1 MKEFF
6 HSWVF
11 KVLMALVVVMFAF
24 LLRATL
30 TMGFSTVVEQIV
42 GTVTA
47 PLQSLSASLSGSVT
61 GFLDQFLHAQ
71 EIAEENERLKEENRQ
86 LIEQMVDYE
95 NYKNENESLKE
106 QLQIQE
112 DNPEWETMTA
122 SVIGR
127 DPSDQF
133 YSFTIDKGTLD
144 GVSYQDPV
152 ITADG
157 LVGIV
162 SEVGPV
168 FAKVTTILDVRLN
181 VACQDVRTQDVATVS
196 GNIEL
201 AQNGQCR
208 MSLIPRESGIAKG
221 DIIQTAG
228 TSGLYPQGIVIGRV
242 SDVGYEPSG
251 TMMYAVVEPSSDIE
265 TVKDVVIITSFKGQ
279 GSSLSSFEQDSL
291 TGGQTADEE
300 STADETTTDEA
311 AAE

>member
-1 MKEFF
+1 VKEFF

-11 KVLMALVVVMFAF
+11 KVLLALCIVMFAF
-24 LLRATL
+24 LLRATM
-30 TMGFSTVVEQIV
+30 TMGASTVVEQIV
-42 GTVTA
+42 GTITA
-47 PLQSLSASLSGSVT
+47 PVQSLTSGLSGSIT
-61 GFLDQFLHAQ
+61 GFLDQFLRAS
-71 EIAEENERLKEENRQ
+71 EISQENEQLREENRK

-95 NYKNENESLKE
+95 NYKHENESLKE
-106 QLQIQE
+106 QLGIQE
-112 DNPEWETMTA
+112 ENPQWETMTA

-181 VACQDVRTQDVATVS
+181 VACQDVRTQDVATIS
-196 GNIEL
+196 GDIEM
-201 AQNGQCR
+201 AQQGKCK

-221 DIIQTAG
+221 DIVQTAG
-228 TSGLYPQGIVIGRV
+228 TSGLYPQGIVVGRV
-242 SDVGYEPSG
+242 SDVGFEPQG
-251 TMMYAVVEPSSDIE
+251 TMMYAVVEPANDIKSI
-265 TVKDVVIITSFKGQ
+265 KDVVIITSFKGQ
-279 GSSLSSFEQDSL
+279 GSSLSSFEQDV
-291 TGGQTADEE
+291 QKQQEN
-300 STADETTTDEA
+300 
-311 AAE
+311 

>member
-11 KVLMALVVVMFAF
+11 KVLLALCIVMFAF
-24 LLRATL
+24 LLRATM
-30 TMGFSTVVEQIV
+30 TMGASTVVEQIV
-42 GTVTA
+42 GTITA
-47 PLQSLSASLSGSVT
+47 PVQSLTSGLSGSIT
-61 GFLDQFLHAQ
+61 GFLDQFLRAS
-71 EIAEENERLKEENRQ
+71 EISQENEQLREENRK

-95 NYKNENESLKE
+95 NYKHENESLKE
-106 QLQIQE
+106 QLGIQE
-112 DNPEWETMTA
+112 ENPQWETMTA

-181 VACQDVRTQDVATVS
+181 VACQDVRTQDVATIS
-196 GNIEL
+196 GDIEM
-201 AQNGQCR
+201 AQQGKCK
-208 MSLIPRESGIAKG
+208 MSLIPRESGITKG
-221 DIIQTAG
+221 DIVQTAG
-228 TSGLYPQGIVIGRV
+228 TSGLYPQGIVVGRV
-242 SDVGYEPSG
+242 SDVGFEPQG
-251 TMMYAVVEPSSDIE
+251 TMMYAVVEPANDIKSI
-265 TVKDVVIITSFKGQ
+265 KDVVIITSFKGQ
-279 GSSLSSFEQDSL
+279 GSSLSSFEQDV
-291 TGGQTADEE
+291 QQQQEN
-300 STADETTTDEA
+300 
-311 AAE
+311 

>member
-11 KVLMALVVVMFAF
+11 KVLLALCIVMFAF
-24 LLRATL
+24 LLRATM
-30 TMGFSTVVEQIV
+30 TMGASTVVEQIV
-42 GTVTA
+42 GTITA
-47 PLQSLSASLSGSVT
+47 PVQSLTSGLSGSIT
-61 GFLDQFLHAQ
+61 GFLDRFLRAS
-71 EIAEENERLKEENRQ
+71 EISQENEQLREENRK

-95 NYKNENESLKE
+95 NYKHENESLKE
-106 QLQIQE
+106 QLGIQE
-112 DNPEWETMTA
+112 ENPQWETMTA

-181 VACQDVRTQDVATVS
+181 VACQDVRTQDVATIS
-196 GNIEL
+196 GDIEM
-201 AQNGQCR
+201 AQQGRCK

-228 TSGLYPQGIVIGRV
+228 TSGLYPQGIVVGRV
-242 SDVGYEPSG
+242 SDVGFEPQG
-251 TMMYAVVEPSSDIE
+251 TMMYAVVEPANDIKSI
-265 TVKDVVIITSFKGQ
+265 KDVVIITSFKGQ
-279 GSSLSSFEQDSL
+279 GSSLSGFEQDV
-291 TGGQTADEE
+291 QKQQEE
-300 STADETTTDEA
+300 
-311 AAE
+311 

>member
-11 KVLMALVVVMFAF
+11 KVLLALCIVMFAF
-24 LLRATL
+24 LLRATM
-30 TMGFSTVVEQIV
+30 TMGASTVVEQIV
-42 GTVTA
+42 GTITA
-47 PLQSLSASLSGSVT
+47 PVQSLTSGLSGSIT
-61 GFLDQFLHAQ
+61 GFLDQFLRAS
-71 EIAEENERLKEENRQ
+71 EISQENEQLREENRK

-95 NYKNENESLKE
+95 NYKHENESLKE
-106 QLQIQE
+106 QLGIQE
-112 DNPEWETMTA
+112 ENPQWETMTA

-181 VACQDVRTQDVATVS
+181 VACQDVRTQDVATIS
-196 GNIEL
+196 GDIEM
-201 AQNGQCR
+201 AQQGKCK
-208 MSLIPRESGIAKG
+208 MSLIPRESGIVKG
-221 DIIQTAG
+221 DIVQTAG
-228 TSGLYPQGIVIGRV
+228 TSGLYPQGIVVGRV
-242 SDVGYEPSG
+242 SDVGFEPQG
-251 TMMYAVVEPSSDIE
+251 TMMYAVVEPANDIKSI
-265 TVKDVVIITSFKGQ
+265 KDVVIITSFKGQ
-279 GSSLSSFEQDSL
+279 GSSLSGFEQDV
-291 TGGQTADEE
+291 QQQQEN
-300 STADETTTDEA
+300 
-311 AAE
+311 

>member
-1 MKEFF
+1 M
-6 HSWVF
+6 
-11 KVLMALVVVMFAF
+11 
-24 LLRATL
+24 
-30 TMGFSTVVEQIV
+30 
-42 GTVTA
+42 
-47 PLQSLSASLSGSVT
+47 
-61 GFLDQFLHAQ
+61 
-71 EIAEENERLKEENRQ
+71 
-86 LIEQMVDYE
+86 
-95 NYKNENESLKE
+95 
-106 QLQIQE
+106 
-112 DNPEWETMTA
+112 
-122 SVIGR
+122 
-127 DPSDQF
+127 
-133 YSFTIDKGTLD
+133 
-144 GVSYQDPV
+144 
-152 ITADG
+152 
-157 LVGIV
+157 GIV

-196 GNIEL
+196 GDIEL

-279 GSSLSSFEQDSL
+279 GSSLSSFEQDNL

>member
-6 HSWVF
+6 HNWVF
-11 KVLMALVVVMFAF
+11 KLLLALCIVMFAF
-24 LLRATL
+24 LLRATM
-30 TMGFSTVVEQIV
+30 TMGASTVVEQVV
-42 GTVTA
+42 GTITA
-47 PLQSLSASLSGSVT
+47 PVQSLTSGLSGSLT
-61 GFLDQFLHAQ
+61 GFLDRFLRAS
-71 EIAEENERLKEENRQ
+71 EISQENEQLREENRK

-95 NYKNENESLKE
+95 NYKHENESLKE
-106 QLQIQE
+106 QLGIQE
-112 DNPEWETMTA
+112 ENPQWETMTA

-181 VACQDVRTQDVATVS
+181 VACQDVRTQDVATIS
-196 GNIEL
+196 GDIEM
-201 AQNGQCR
+201 AQQGRCK

-228 TSGLYPQGIVIGRV
+228 TSGLYPQGIVVGRV
-242 SDVGYEPSG
+242 SDVGFEPQG
-251 TMMYAVVEPSSDIE
+251 TMMYAVIEPSNDIKSI
-265 TVKDVVIITSFKGQ
+265 KDVVIITSFKGQ
-279 GSSLSSFEQDSL
+279 GSSLSGFEQDVQKQQ
-291 TGGQTADEE
+291 GE
-300 STADETTTDEA
+300 
-311 AAE
+311 

>member
-11 KVLMALVVVMFAF
+11 KVLLALCIVMFAF
-24 LLRATL
+24 LLRATM
-30 TMGFSTVVEQIV
+30 TMGASTVVEQIV
-42 GTVTA
+42 GTITA
-47 PLQSLSASLSGSVT
+47 PVQSLTSGFERFDT
-61 GFLDQFLHAQ
+61 GFLDQFLRAS
-71 EIAEENERLKEENRQ
+71 EISQENEQLREENRK

-95 NYKNENESLKE
+95 NYKHENESLKE
-106 QLQIQE
+106 QLGIQE
-112 DNPEWETMTA
+112 ENPQWETMTA

-181 VACQDVRTQDVATVS
+181 VACQDVRTQDVATIS
-196 GNIEL
+196 GDIEM
-201 AQNGQCR
+201 AQQGKCK

-221 DIIQTAG
+221 DIVQTAG
-228 TSGLYPQGIVIGRV
+228 TSGLYPQGIVVGRV
-242 SDVGYEPSG
+242 SDVGFEPQG
-251 TMMYAVVEPSSDIE
+251 TMMYAVVEPANDIKSI
-265 TVKDVVIITSFKGQ
+265 KDVVIITSFKGQ
-279 GSSLSSFEQDSL
+279 GSSLSGFEQDV
-291 TGGQTADEE
+291 QQQQEN
-300 STADETTTDEA
+300 
-311 AAE
+311 

>member
-11 KVLMALVVVMFAF
+11 KVLLALVIVMFAF

-30 TMGFSTVVEQIV
+30 TMGASTVFEQIV
-42 GTVTA
+42 GTITT
-47 PLQSLSASLSGSVT
+47 PLQSVSASLSGSVT
-61 GFLDQFLHAQ
+61 GFLDQFWHAQ
-71 EIAEENERLKEENRQ
+71 EISEENERLREENRQ
-86 LIEQMVDYE
+86 LLEQMVDYE

-112 DNPEWETMTA
+112 DNPDWETMTA

-127 DPSDQF
+127 DPSDEF

-144 GVSYQDPV
+144 GVAYQDPV

-196 GNIEL
+196 GDISL
-201 AQNGQCR
+201 AENGQCR

-228 TSGLYPQGIVIGRV
+228 TSGLYPQGIIIGRV

-251 TMMYAVVEPSSDIE
+251 TMMYAVVQPASEIE

-279 GSSLSSFEQDSL
+279 GSSLTSFEN
-291 TGGQTADEE
+291 GTAASDQEE
-300 STADETTTDEA
+300 P
-311 AAE
+311 AE

>member
-11 KVLMALVVVMFAF
+11 KVLLALCIVMFAF
-24 LLRATL
+24 LLRATM
-30 TMGFSTVVEQIV
+30 TMGASTVVEQIV
-42 GTVTA
+42 GTITA
-47 PLQSLSASLSGSVT
+47 PVQSLTSGLSGSIT
-61 GFLDQFLHAQ
+61 GFLDQFLRAS
-71 EIAEENERLKEENRQ
+71 EISQENEQLREENRK

-95 NYKNENESLKE
+95 NYKHENESLKE
-106 QLQIQE
+106 QLGIQE
-112 DNPEWETMTA
+112 ENPQWETMTA

-181 VACQDVRTQDVATVS
+181 VACQDVRTQDVATIS
-196 GNIEL
+196 GDIEM
-201 AQNGQCR
+201 AQQGKCKR
-208 MSLIPRESGIAKG
+208 SLIPRESGIAKG
-221 DIIQTAG
+221 DIVQTAG
-228 TSGLYPQGIVIGRV
+228 TSGLYPQGIVVGRV
-242 SDVGYEPSG
+242 SDVGFEPQG
-251 TMMYAVVEPSSDIE
+251 TMMYAVVEPANDIKSI
-265 TVKDVVIITSFKGQ
+265 KDVVIITSFKGQ
-279 GSSLSSFEQDSL
+279 GSSLSGFEQDV
-291 TGGQTADEE
+291 QQQQEN
-300 STADETTTDEA
+300 
-311 AAE
+311 

>member
-11 KVLMALVVVMFAF
+11 KVLLALCIVMFAF
-24 LLRATL
+24 LLRATM
-30 TMGFSTVVEQIV
+30 TMGASTVVEQIV
-42 GTVTA
+42 GTITA
-47 PLQSLSASLSGSVT
+47 PVQSLTSGLSGSIT
-61 GFLDQFLHAQ
+61 GFLDQFLRAS
-71 EIAEENERLKEENRQ
+71 EISQENEQLREENRK

-95 NYKNENESLKE
+95 NYKHENESLKE
-106 QLQIQE
+106 QLGIQE
-112 DNPEWETMTA
+112 ENPQWETMTA

-181 VACQDVRTQDVATVS
+181 VACQDVRTQDVATIS
-196 GNIEL
+196 GDIEM
-201 AQNGQCR
+201 AQQGKCK
-208 MSLIPRESGIAKG
+208 MSLIPRASGIAKG
-221 DIIQTAG
+221 DIVQPAG
-228 TSGLYPQGIVIGRV
+228 TSGLYPQGIVVGRV
-242 SDVGYEPSG
+242 SDVGFEPQG
-251 TMMYAVVEPSSDIE
+251 TMMYAVVEPANDIKSI
-265 TVKDVVIITSFKGQ
+265 KDVVIITSFKGQ
-279 GSSLSSFEQDSL
+279 GSSLSGFEQDV
-291 TGGQTADEE
+291 QQQQEN
-300 STADETTTDEA
+300 
-311 AAE
+311 

>member
-11 KVLMALVVVMFAF
+11 KVLLALCIVMFAF
-24 LLRATL
+24 LLRATM
-30 TMGFSTVVEQIV
+30 TMGASTVVEQIV
-42 GTVTA
+42 GTITA
-47 PLQSLSASLSGSVT
+47 PVQSLTSGLSGSIT
-61 GFLDQFLHAQ
+61 GFLDQFLRAS
-71 EIAEENERLKEENRQ
+71 EISQENEQLREENRK

-95 NYKNENESLKE
+95 NYKHENESLKE
-106 QLQIQE
+106 QLGIQE
-112 DNPEWETMTA
+112 ENPQWETMTA

-168 FAKVTTILDVRLN
+168 FAKATTILDVRLN
-181 VACQDVRTQDVATVS
+181 VACQDVRTQDVATIS
-196 GNIEL
+196 GDIEM
-201 AQNGQCR
+201 AQQGKCK

-221 DIIQTAG
+221 DIVQTAG
-228 TSGLYPQGIVIGRV
+228 TSGLYPQGIVVGRV
-242 SDVGYEPSG
+242 SDVGFEPQG
-251 TMMYAVVEPSSDIE
+251 TMMYAVVEPANDIKSI
-265 TVKDVVIITSFKGQ
+265 KDVVIITSFKGQ
-279 GSSLSSFEQDSL
+279 GSSLSGFEQDV
-291 TGGQTADEE
+291 QKQQEN
-300 STADETTTDEA
+300 
-311 AAE
+311 

>member
-11 KVLMALVVVMFAF
+11 KVLLALVIVMFAF

-30 TMGFSTVVEQIV
+30 TMGASTVFEQIV
-42 GTVTA
+42 GTITT
-47 PLQSLSASLSGSVT
+47 PLQSVSASLSGSVT

-71 EIAEENERLKEENRQ
+71 EISEENERLREENRQ
-86 LIEQMVDYE
+86 LLEQMVDYE

-112 DNPEWETMTA
+112 DNPDWETMTA

-127 DPSDQF
+127 DPSDEF

-144 GVSYQDPV
+144 GVAYQDPV

-196 GNIEL
+196 GDISL
-201 AQNGQCR
+201 AENGQCR
-208 MSLIPRESGIAKG
+208 MSPIPRESGIAKG

-228 TSGLYPQGIVIGRV
+228 TSGLYPQGIIIGRV

-251 TMMYAVVEPSSDIE
+251 TMMYAVVQPASEIE

-279 GSSLSSFEQDSL
+279 GSSLTSFEN
-291 TGGQTADEE
+291 GTAASDQEE
-300 STADETTTDEA
+300 P
-311 AAE
+311 AE

>member
-11 KVLMALVVVMFAF
+11 KVLLALCIVMFAF
-24 LLRATL
+24 LLRATM
-30 TMGFSTVVEQIV
+30 TMGASTVVEQIV
-42 GTVTA
+42 GTITA
-47 PLQSLSASLSGSVT
+47 PVQSLTSGLSGSIT
-61 GFLDQFLHAQ
+61 GFLDQFLRAS
-71 EIAEENERLKEENRQ
+71 EISQENEQLREENRK

-95 NYKNENESLKE
+95 NYKHENESLKE
-106 QLQIQE
+106 QLGIQE
-112 DNPEWETMTA
+112 ENPQWETMTA
-122 SVIGR
+122 SVIRR

-181 VACQDVRTQDVATVS
+181 VACQDVRTQDVATIS
-196 GNIEL
+196 GDIEM
-201 AQNGQCR
+201 AQQGKCK

-221 DIIQTAG
+221 DIVQTAG
-228 TSGLYPQGIVIGRV
+228 TSGLYPQGIVVGRV
-242 SDVGYEPSG
+242 SDVGFEPQG
-251 TMMYAVVEPSSDIE
+251 TMMYAVVEPANDIKSI
-265 TVKDVVIITSFKGQ
+265 KDVVIITSFKGQ
-279 GSSLSSFEQDSL
+279 GSSLSGFEQDV
-291 TGGQTADEE
+291 QQQQEN
-300 STADETTTDEA
+300 
-311 AAE
+311 

>member
-11 KVLMALVVVMFAF
+11 KVLLALCIVMFAF
-24 LLRATL
+24 LLRATM
-30 TMGFSTVVEQIV
+30 TMGASTVVEQIV
-42 GTVTA
+42 GTITA
-47 PLQSLSASLSGSVT
+47 LVQSLTSGLSGSIT
-61 GFLDQFLHAQ
+61 GFLDQFLRAS
-71 EIAEENERLKEENRQ
+71 EISQENEQLREENRK

-95 NYKNENESLKE
+95 NYKHENESLKE
-106 QLQIQE
+106 QLGIQE
-112 DNPEWETMTA
+112 ENPQWETMTA

-181 VACQDVRTQDVATVS
+181 VACQDVRTQDVATIS
-196 GNIEL
+196 GDIEM
-201 AQNGQCR
+201 AQQGKCK

-221 DIIQTAG
+221 DIVQTAG
-228 TSGLYPQGIVIGRV
+228 TSGLYPQGIVVGRV
-242 SDVGYEPSG
+242 SDVGFEPQG
-251 TMMYAVVEPSSDIE
+251 TMMYAVVEPANDIKSI
-265 TVKDVVIITSFKGQ
+265 KDVVIITSFKGQ
-279 GSSLSSFEQDSL
+279 GSSLSGFEQDV
-291 TGGQTADEE
+291 QKQQEN
-300 STADETTTDEA
+300 
-311 AAE
+311 

>member
-11 KVLMALVVVMFAF
+11 KVLLALCIVMFAF
-24 LLRATL
+24 LLRATM
-30 TMGFSTVVEQIV
+30 TMGASTVVEQIV
-42 GTVTA
+42 GTITA
-47 PLQSLSASLSGSVT
+47 PVQSLTSGLSGSIT
-61 GFLDQFLHAQ
+61 GFLDQFLRAS
-71 EIAEENERLKEENRQ
+71 EISQENEQLREENRK

-95 NYKNENESLKE
+95 NYKHENESLKE
-106 QLQIQE
+106 QLGIQE
-112 DNPEWETMTA
+112 ENPQWETMTA

-181 VACQDVRTQDVATVS
+181 VACQDVRTQDVATIS
-196 GNIEL
+196 GDIEM
-201 AQNGQCR
+201 AQQGKCK

-221 DIIQTAG
+221 DIVQTAG
-228 TSGLYPQGIVIGRV
+228 TSGLYPQGIVVGRV
-242 SDVGYEPSG
+242 SDVGFEPQG
-251 TMMYAVVEPSSDIE
+251 TMMYAVVEPANDNKSI
-265 TVKDVVIITSFKGQ
+265 KDVVIITSFKGQ
-279 GSSLSSFEQDSL
+279 GSSLSGFEQDV
-291 TGGQTADEE
+291 QQQQEN
-300 STADETTTDEA
+300 
-311 AAE
+311 

>member
-11 KVLMALVVVMFAF
+11 KVLLALCIVMFAF
-24 LLRATL
+24 LLRATM
-30 TMGFSTVVEQIV
+30 TMGASTVVEQIV
-42 GTVTA
+42 GTITA
-47 PLQSLSASLSGSVT
+47 PVQSLTSGLSGSIT
-61 GFLDQFLHAQ
+61 GFLDQFLRAS
-71 EIAEENERLKEENRQ
+71 EISQENEQLREENRK

-95 NYKNENESLKE
+95 NYKHENESLKE
-106 QLQIQE
+106 QLGIQE
-112 DNPEWETMTA
+112 ENPQWETMTA

-181 VACQDVRTQDVATVS
+181 VACQDVRTQDVATIS
-196 GNIEL
+196 GDIEM
-201 AQNGQCR
+201 AQQGKCK

-221 DIIQTAG
+221 DIVQTAG
-228 TSGLYPQGIVIGRV
+228 TSGLYPQGIVVGRV
-242 SDVGYEPSG
+242 SDVGFEPQG
-251 TMMYAVVEPSSDIE
+251 TMMYAVVEPANDIKSI
-265 TVKDVVIITSFKGQ
+265 KDVVIITSFTGQ
-279 GSSLSSFEQDSL
+279 GSSLSGFEQDV
-291 TGGQTADEE
+291 QKQQEN
-300 STADETTTDEA
+300 
-311 AAE
+311 

>member
-11 KVLMALVVVMFAF
+11 KVLLALCIVMFAF
-24 LLRATL
+24 LLRATM
-30 TMGFSTVVEQIV
+30 TMGASTVVEQIV
-42 GTVTA
+42 GTITA
-47 PLQSLSASLSGSVT
+47 PVQSLTSGLSGSIT
-61 GFLDQFLHAQ
+61 GFLDQFLRSS
-71 EIAEENERLKEENRQ
+71 EISQENEQLREENRK

-95 NYKNENESLKE
+95 NYKHENESLKE
-106 QLQIQE
+106 QLGIQE
-112 DNPEWETMTA
+112 ENPQWETMTA

-181 VACQDVRTQDVATVS
+181 VACQDVRTQDVATIS
-196 GNIEL
+196 GDIEM
-201 AQNGQCR
+201 AQQGKCK

-221 DIIQTAG
+221 DIVQTAG
-228 TSGLYPQGIVIGRV
+228 TSGLYPQGIVVGRV
-242 SDVGYEPSG
+242 SDVGFEPQG
-251 TMMYAVVEPSSDIE
+251 TMMYAVVEPANDIKSI
-265 TVKDVVIITSFKGQ
+265 KDVVIITSFKGQ
-279 GSSLSSFEQDSL
+279 GSSLSGFEQDV
-291 TGGQTADEE
+291 QQQQEN
-300 STADETTTDEA
+300 
-311 AAE
+311 

>member
-11 KVLMALVVVMFAF
+11 KVLLALCIVMFAF
-24 LLRATL
+24 LLRATM
-30 TMGFSTVVEQIV
+30 TMGASTVVEQIV
-42 GTVTA
+42 GTITA
-47 PLQSLSASLSGSVT
+47 PVQSLTSGLSGSIT
-61 GFLDQFLHAQ
+61 GFLDQFLRAS
-71 EIAEENERLKEENRQ
+71 EISQENEQLREENRK

-95 NYKNENESLKE
+95 NYTHENESLKE
-106 QLQIQE
+106 QLGIQE
-112 DNPEWETMTA
+112 ENPQWETMTA

-181 VACQDVRTQDVATVS
+181 VACQDVRTQDVATIS
-196 GNIEL
+196 GDIEM
-201 AQNGQCR
+201 AQQGKCK

-221 DIIQTAG
+221 DIVQTAG
-228 TSGLYPQGIVIGRV
+228 TSGLYPQGIVVGRV
-242 SDVGYEPSG
+242 SDVGFEPQG
-251 TMMYAVVEPSSDIE
+251 TMMYAVVEPANDIKSI
-265 TVKDVVIITSFKGQ
+265 KDVVIITSFKGQ
-279 GSSLSSFEQDSL
+279 GSSLSGFEQDV
-291 TGGQTADEE
+291 QQQQEN
-300 STADETTTDEA
+300 
-311 AAE
+311 

>member
-11 KVLMALVVVMFAF
+11 KVLLALCIVMFAF
-24 LLRATL
+24 LLRATM
-30 TMGFSTVVEQIV
+30 TMGASTVVEQIV
-42 GTVTA
+42 GTITA
-47 PLQSLSASLSGSVT
+47 PVQSLTSGLSGSIT
-61 GFLDQFLHAQ
+61 GFLDQFLRAS
-71 EIAEENERLKEENRQ
+71 EISQENEQLREENRK

-95 NYKNENESLKE
+95 NYKHENESLKE
-106 QLQIQE
+106 QLGIQE
-112 DNPEWETMTA
+112 ENPQWETMTA

-181 VACQDVRTQDVATVS
+181 VACQDVRTQDVATIS
-196 GNIEL
+196 GDIEM
-201 AQNGQCR
+201 AQQGKCK

-221 DIIQTAG
+221 DIVQTAG
-228 TSGLYPQGIVIGRV
+228 TSGLYPQGIVVGRV
-242 SDVGYEPSG
+242 SDVGFEPQG
-251 TMMYAVVEPSSDIE
+251 TMMYAVVEPANDIKSI
-265 TVKDVVIITSFKGQ
+265 KDVVIITSFKGQ
-279 GSSLSSFEQDSL
+279 GSSLSGFEQDV
-291 TGGQTADEE
+291 QKQQKN
-300 STADETTTDEA
+300 
-311 AAE
+311 

>member
-11 KVLMALVVVMFAF
+11 KVLLALCIVMFAF
-24 LLRATL
+24 LLRATMS
-30 TMGFSTVVEQIV
+30 MGASTVVEQIV
-42 GTVTA
+42 GTITA
-47 PLQSLSASLSGSVT
+47 PVQSLTSGLSGSIT
-61 GFLDQFLHAQ
+61 GFLDQFLRAS
-71 EIAEENERLKEENRQ
+71 EISQENEQLREENRK

-95 NYKNENESLKE
+95 NYKHENESLKE
-106 QLQIQE
+106 QLGIQE
-112 DNPEWETMTA
+112 ENPQWETMTA

-181 VACQDVRTQDVATVS
+181 VACQDVRTQDVATIS
-196 GNIEL
+196 GDIEM
-201 AQNGQCR
+201 AQQGKCK

-221 DIIQTAG
+221 DIVQTAG
-228 TSGLYPQGIVIGRV
+228 TSGLYPQGIVVGRV
-242 SDVGYEPSG
+242 SDVGFEPQG
-251 TMMYAVVEPSSDIE
+251 TMMYAVVEPANDIKSI
-265 TVKDVVIITSFKGQ
+265 KDVVIITSFKGQ
-279 GSSLSSFEQDSL
+279 GSSLSGFEQDV
-291 TGGQTADEE
+291 QQQQEN
-300 STADETTTDEA
+300 
-311 AAE
+311 

>member
-11 KVLMALVVVMFAF
+11 KVLLALCIVMFAF
-24 LLRATL
+24 LLRATM
-30 TMGFSTVVEQIV
+30 TMGASTVVEQIV
-42 GTVTA
+42 GTITA
-47 PLQSLSASLSGSVT
+47 PVQSLTSGLSGSIT
-61 GFLDQFLHAQ
+61 GFLDQFLRAS
-71 EIAEENERLKEENRQ
+71 EISQENEQLREENRK

-95 NYKNENESLKE
+95 NYKHENESLKE
-106 QLQIQE
+106 QLGIQE
-112 DNPEWETMTA
+112 ENPQWETMTA

-133 YSFTIDKGTLD
+133 YSFTIDTGTLD

-181 VACQDVRTQDVATVS
+181 VACQDVRTQDVATIS
-196 GNIEL
+196 GDIEM
-201 AQNGQCR
+201 AQQGKCK

-221 DIIQTAG
+221 DIVQTAG
-228 TSGLYPQGIVIGRV
+228 TSGLYPQGIVVGRV
-242 SDVGYEPSG
+242 SDVGFEPQG
-251 TMMYAVVEPSSDIE
+251 TMMYAVVEPANDIKSI
-265 TVKDVVIITSFKGQ
+265 KDVVIITSFKGQ
-279 GSSLSSFEQDSL
+279 GSSLSGFEQDV
-291 TGGQTADEE
+291 QQQQEN
-300 STADETTTDEA
+300 
-311 AAE
+311 

>member
-11 KVLMALVVVMFAF
+11 KVLLTLCIVMFAF
-24 LLRATL
+24 LLRATM
-30 TMGFSTVVEQIV
+30 TMGASTVVEQIV
-42 GTVTA
+42 GTITA
-47 PLQSLSASLSGSVT
+47 PVQSLTSGLSGSIT
-61 GFLDQFLHAQ
+61 GFLDQFLRAS
-71 EIAEENERLKEENRQ
+71 EISQENEQLREENRK

-95 NYKNENESLKE
+95 NYKHENESLKE
-106 QLQIQE
+106 QLGIQE
-112 DNPEWETMTA
+112 ENPQWETMTA

-181 VACQDVRTQDVATVS
+181 VACQDVRTQDVATIS
-196 GNIEL
+196 GDIEM
-201 AQNGQCR
+201 AQQGKCK

-221 DIIQTAG
+221 DIVQTAG
-228 TSGLYPQGIVIGRV
+228 TSGLYPQGIVVGRV
-242 SDVGYEPSG
+242 SDVGFEPQG
-251 TMMYAVVEPSSDIE
+251 TMMYAVVEPANDIKSI
-265 TVKDVVIITSFKGQ
+265 KDVVIITSFKGQ
-279 GSSLSSFEQDSL
+279 GSSLSSFEQDV
-291 TGGQTADEE
+291 QQQQEN
-300 STADETTTDEA
+300 
-311 AAE
+311 

>member
-11 KVLMALVVVMFAF
+11 KVLLALCIVMFAF
-24 LLRATL
+24 LLRATM
-30 TMGFSTVVEQIV
+30 TKGASTVVEQIV
-42 GTVTA
+42 GTITA
-47 PLQSLSASLSGSVT
+47 PVQSLTSGLSGSIT
-61 GFLDQFLHAQ
+61 GFLDQFLRAS
-71 EIAEENERLKEENRQ
+71 EISQENEQLREENRK

-95 NYKNENESLKE
+95 NYKHENESLKE
-106 QLQIQE
+106 QLGIQE
-112 DNPEWETMTA
+112 ENPQWETMTA

-181 VACQDVRTQDVATVS
+181 VACQDVRTQDVATIS
-196 GNIEL
+196 GDIEM
-201 AQNGQCR
+201 AQQGKCK

-221 DIIQTAG
+221 DIVQTAG
-228 TSGLYPQGIVIGRV
+228 TSGLYPQGIVVGRV
-242 SDVGYEPSG
+242 SDVGFEPQG
-251 TMMYAVVEPSSDIE
+251 TMMYAVVEPANDIKSI
-265 TVKDVVIITSFKGQ
+265 KDVVIITSFKGQ
-279 GSSLSSFEQDSL
+279 GSSLSGFEQDV
-291 TGGQTADEE
+291 QQQQEN
-300 STADETTTDEA
+300 
-311 AAE
+311 

>member
-11 KVLMALVVVMFAF
+11 KVLLALCIVVFAF
-24 LLRATL
+24 LLRATM
-30 TMGFSTVVEQIV
+30 TMGASTVVEQIV
-42 GTVTA
+42 GTITA
-47 PLQSLSASLSGSVT
+47 PVQSLTSGLSGSIT
-61 GFLDQFLHAQ
+61 GFLDQSLRAS
-71 EIAEENERLKEENRQ
+71 EISQENEQLREENRK

-95 NYKNENESLKE
+95 NYKHENESLKE
-106 QLQIQE
+106 QLGIQE
-112 DNPEWETMTA
+112 ENPQWETMTA

-181 VACQDVRTQDVATVS
+181 VACQDVRTQDVATIS
-196 GNIEL
+196 GDIEM
-201 AQNGQCR
+201 AQQGKCK

-221 DIIQTAG
+221 DIVQTAG
-228 TSGLYPQGIVIGRV
+228 TSGLYPQGIVVGRV
-242 SDVGYEPSG
+242 SDVGFEPQG
-251 TMMYAVVEPSSDIE
+251 TMMYAVVEPANDIKSI
-265 TVKDVVIITSFKGQ
+265 KDVVIITSFKGQ
-279 GSSLSSFEQDSL
+279 GSSLSGFEQDV
-291 TGGQTADEE
+291 QKQQEN
-300 STADETTTDEA
+300 
-311 AAE
+311 

>member
-11 KVLMALVVVMFAF
+11 KVLLALCIVMFAF
-24 LLRATL
+24 LLRATM
-30 TMGFSTVVEQIV
+30 TMGASTVVEQIV
-42 GTVTA
+42 GTITA
-47 PLQSLSASLSGSVT
+47 PVQSLTSGLSGSIT
-61 GFLDQFLHAQ
+61 GFLDQFLRAS
-71 EIAEENERLKEENRQ
+71 EISQENEQLREENRK

-95 NYKNENESLKE
+95 NYKHENESLKE
-106 QLQIQE
+106 QLGIQE
-112 DNPEWETMTA
+112 ENPQWETMTA

-133 YSFTIDKGTLD
+133 YSFTIDKGTLG

-181 VACQDVRTQDVATVS
+181 VACQDVRTQDVATIS
-196 GNIEL
+196 GDIEM
-201 AQNGQCR
+201 AQQGKCK

-221 DIIQTAG
+221 DIVQTAG
-228 TSGLYPQGIVIGRV
+228 TSGLYPQGIVVGRV
-242 SDVGYEPSG
+242 SDVGFEPQG
-251 TMMYAVVEPSSDIE
+251 TMMYAVVEPANDIKSI
-265 TVKDVVIITSFKGQ
+265 KDVVIITSFKGQ
-279 GSSLSSFEQDSL
+279 GSSLSGFEQDV
-291 TGGQTADEE
+291 QQQQEN
-300 STADETTTDEA
+300 
-311 AAE
+311 

>member
-11 KVLMALVVVMFAF
+11 KVLLALCIVMFAF
-24 LLRATL
+24 LLRATM
-30 TMGFSTVVEQIV
+30 TMGASTLVEQIV
-42 GTVTA
+42 GTITA
-47 PLQSLSASLSGSVT
+47 PVQSLTSGLSGSIT
-61 GFLDQFLHAQ
+61 GFLDQFLRAS
-71 EIAEENERLKEENRQ
+71 EISQENEQLREENRK

-95 NYKNENESLKE
+95 NYKHENESLKE
-106 QLQIQE
+106 QLGIQE
-112 DNPEWETMTA
+112 ENPQWETMTA

-168 FAKVTTILDVRLN
+168 FAKVTTILDVWLN
-181 VACQDVRTQDVATVS
+181 VACQDVRTQDVATIS
-196 GNIEL
+196 GDIEM
-201 AQNGQCR
+201 AQQGKCK

-221 DIIQTAG
+221 DIVQTAG
-228 TSGLYPQGIVIGRV
+228 TSGLYPQGIVVGRV
-242 SDVGYEPSG
+242 SDVGFEPQG
-251 TMMYAVVEPSSDIE
+251 TMMYAVVEPANDIKSI
-265 TVKDVVIITSFKGQ
+265 KDVVIITSFKGQ
-279 GSSLSSFEQDSL
+279 GSSLSGFEQDV
-291 TGGQTADEE
+291 QQQQEN
-300 STADETTTDEA
+300 
-311 AAE
+311 

>member
-11 KVLMALVVVMFAF
+11 KVLLALCIVMFAF
-24 LLRATL
+24 LLRATM
-30 TMGFSTVVEQIV
+30 TMGASTVVEQIV
-42 GTVTA
+42 GTITA
-47 PLQSLSASLSGSVT
+47 PVQSLTSGLSGSIT
-61 GFLDQFLHAQ
+61 GFLDQFLRAS
-71 EIAEENERLKEENRQ
+71 EISQENEQLREENRK

-95 NYKNENESLKE
+95 NYKHENESLKE
-106 QLQIQE
+106 QLGIQE
-112 DNPEWETMTA
+112 ENPQWETMTA

-181 VACQDVRTQDVATVS
+181 VACQDVRTQDVATIS
-196 GNIEL
+196 GDIEM
-201 AQNGQCR
+201 AQQGKCK

-221 DIIQTAG
+221 DIVQTAG
-228 TSGLYPQGIVIGRV
+228 TSGLYPQGIVVGRA
-242 SDVGYEPSG
+242 SDVGFEPQG
-251 TMMYAVVEPSSDIE
+251 TMMYAVVEPANDIKSI
-265 TVKDVVIITSFKGQ
+265 KDVVIITSFKGQ
-279 GSSLSSFEQDSL
+279 GSSLSGFEQDV
-291 TGGQTADEE
+291 QQQQEN
-300 STADETTTDEA
+300 
-311 AAE
+311 

>member
-11 KVLMALVVVMFAF
+11 KVLLALVIVMFAF

-30 TMGFSTVVEQIV
+30 TMGASTVFEQIV
-42 GTVTA
+42 GTITT
-47 PLQSLSASLSGSVT
+47 PLQSVSASLSGSVT

-71 EIAEENERLKEENRQ
+71 EISEENERLREENRQ
-86 LIEQMVDYE
+86 LLEQMVDYE

-112 DNPEWETMTA
+112 DNPDWETMTA

-127 DPSDQF
+127 DPSDEF

-144 GVSYQDPV
+144 GVAYQDPV

-196 GNIEL
+196 GDISL
-201 AQNGQCR
+201 AKNGQCR

-228 TSGLYPQGIVIGRV
+228 TSGLYPQGIIIGRV

-251 TMMYAVVEPSSDIE
+251 TMMYAVVQPASEIE

-279 GSSLSSFEQDSL
+279 GSSLTSFEN
-291 TGGQTADEE
+291 GTAASDQEE
-300 STADETTTDEA
+300 P
-311 AAE
+311 AE

>member
-11 KVLMALVVVMFAF
+11 KVLLALCIVMFAF
-24 LLRATL
+24 LLRATM
-30 TMGFSTVVEQIV
+30 TMGASTVVEQIV
-42 GTVTA
+42 GTITA
-47 PLQSLSASLSGSVT
+47 PVQSLTSGLSGSIT
-61 GFLDQFLHAQ
+61 GFLDQFLRAS
-71 EIAEENERLKEENRQ
+71 EISQENEQLREENRK

-95 NYKNENESLKE
+95 NYKHENESLKE
-106 QLQIQE
+106 QLGIQE
-112 DNPEWETMTA
+112 ENPQWETMTA

-181 VACQDVRTQDVATVS
+181 VACQDVRTQDVATIS
-196 GNIEL
+196 GDIEM
-201 AQNGQCR
+201 AQQGKCK

-221 DIIQTAG
+221 DIVQTAG
-228 TSGLYPQGIVIGRV
+228 TSGLYPQGIVVGRV
-242 SDVGYEPSG
+242 NDVGFEPQG
-251 TMMYAVVEPSSDIE
+251 TMMYAVIEPANDIKSI
-265 TVKDVVIITSFKGQ
+265 KDVVIITSFKGQ
-279 GSSLSSFEQDSL
+279 GSSLSGFEQDVQKQQ
-291 TGGQTADEE
+291 GE
-300 STADETTTDEA
+300 
-311 AAE
+311 

>member
-11 KVLMALVVVMFAF
+11 KVLLALCIVMFAF
-24 LLRATL
+24 LLRATM
-30 TMGFSTVVEQIV
+30 TMGASTVVEQIV
-42 GTVTA
+42 GTITA
-47 PLQSLSASLSGSVT
+47 PVQSLTSGLSGSIT
-61 GFLDQFLHAQ
+61 GFLDRFLRAS
-71 EIAEENERLKEENRQ
+71 EISQENEQLREENRK

-95 NYKNENESLKE
+95 NYKHENESLKE
-106 QLQIQE
+106 QLGIQE
-112 DNPEWETMTA
+112 ENPQWETMTA

-133 YSFTIDKGTLD
+133 YSFTIDKGMLD

-181 VACQDVRTQDVATVS
+181 VACQDVRTQDVATIS
-196 GNIEL
+196 GDIEM
-201 AQNGQCR
+201 AQQGRCK

-228 TSGLYPQGIVIGRV
+228 TSGLYPQGIVVGRV
-242 SDVGYEPSG
+242 SDVGFEPQG
-251 TMMYAVVEPSSDIE
+251 TMMYAVVEPANDIKSI
-265 TVKDVVIITSFKGQ
+265 KDVVIITSFKGQ
-279 GSSLSSFEQDSL
+279 GSSLSGFEQDV
-291 TGGQTADEE
+291 QKQQEE
-300 STADETTTDEA
+300 
-311 AAE
+311 

>member
-6 HSWVF
+6 HNWVF
-11 KVLMALVVVMFAF
+11 KVLLALCIVMFAF
-24 LLRATL
+24 LLRATM
-30 TMGFSTVVEQIV
+30 TMGASTVVEQIV
-42 GTVTA
+42 GTITA
-47 PLQSLSASLSGSVT
+47 PVQSLTSGLSGSIT
-61 GFLDQFLHAQ
+61 GFLDQFLRAS
-71 EIAEENERLKEENRQ
+71 EISQENEQLREENRK

-95 NYKNENESLKE
+95 NYKHENESLKE
-106 QLQIQE
+106 QLGIQE
-112 DNPEWETMTA
+112 ENPQWETMTA

-181 VACQDVRTQDVATVS
+181 VACQDVRTQDVATIS
-196 GNIEL
+196 GDIEM
-201 AQNGQCR
+201 AQQGKCK

-221 DIIQTAG
+221 DIVQTSG
-228 TSGLYPQGIVIGRV
+228 TSGLYPQGIVVGRV
-242 SDVGYEPSG
+242 SDVGFEPQG
-251 TMMYAVVEPSSDIE
+251 TMMYAVVEPANDIKSI
-265 TVKDVVIITSFKGQ
+265 KDVVIITSFKGQ
-279 GSSLSSFEQDSL
+279 GSSLSGFEQDV
-291 TGGQTADEE
+291 QKQQEN
-300 STADETTTDEA
+300 
-311 AAE
+311 

>member
-11 KVLMALVVVMFAF
+11 KVLLALCIVMFAF
-24 LLRATL
+24 LLRATM
-30 TMGFSTVVEQIV
+30 TMGASTVVEQIV
-42 GTVTA
+42 GIITA
-47 PLQSLSASLSGSVT
+47 PVQSLTSGLSGSIT
-61 GFLDQFLHAQ
+61 GFLDQFLRASEISQ
-71 EIAEENERLKEENRQ
+71 ENKQLREENRK

-95 NYKNENESLKE
+95 NYKHENESLKE
-106 QLQIQE
+106 QLGIQE
-112 DNPEWETMTA
+112 ENPQWETMTA

-181 VACQDVRTQDVATVS
+181 VACQDVRTQDVATIS
-196 GNIEL
+196 GDIEM
-201 AQNGQCR
+201 AQQGKCK

-221 DIIQTAG
+221 DIVQTAG
-228 TSGLYPQGIVIGRV
+228 TSGLYPQGIVVGRV
-242 SDVGYEPSG
+242 SDVGFEPQG
-251 TMMYAVVEPSSDIE
+251 TMMYAVVEPANDIKSI
-265 TVKDVVIITSFKGQ
+265 KDVVIITSFKGQ
-279 GSSLSSFEQDSL
+279 GSSLSGFEQDV
-291 TGGQTADEE
+291 QQQQEN
-300 STADETTTDEA
+300 
-311 AAE
+311 

>member
-11 KVLMALVVVMFAF
+11 KVLLALCIVMFAF
-24 LLRATL
+24 LLRATM
-30 TMGFSTVVEQIV
+30 TMGASTVVEQIV
-42 GTVTA
+42 GTITA
-47 PLQSLSASLSGSVT
+47 PVQLLTSGLSGSIT
-61 GFLDQFLHAQ
+61 GFLDQFLRAS
-71 EIAEENERLKEENRQ
+71 EISQENEQLREENRK

-95 NYKNENESLKE
+95 NYKHENESLKE
-106 QLQIQE
+106 QLGIQE
-112 DNPEWETMTA
+112 ENPQWETMTA

-181 VACQDVRTQDVATVS
+181 VACQDVRTQDVATIS
-196 GNIEL
+196 GDIEM
-201 AQNGQCR
+201 AQQGKCK

-221 DIIQTAG
+221 DIVQTAG
-228 TSGLYPQGIVIGRV
+228 TSGLYPQGIVVGRV
-242 SDVGYEPSG
+242 SDVGFEPQG
-251 TMMYAVVEPSSDIE
+251 TMMYAVVEPANDIKSI
-265 TVKDVVIITSFKGQ
+265 KDVVIITSFKGQ
-279 GSSLSSFEQDSL
+279 GSSLSGFEQDV
-291 TGGQTADEE
+291 QQQQEN
-300 STADETTTDEA
+300 
-311 AAE
+311 

>member
-11 KVLMALVVVMFAF
+11 KVLLALCIVMFAF
-24 LLRATL
+24 LLRATM
-30 TMGFSTVVEQIV
+30 TMGASTVVEQIV
-42 GTVTA
+42 GTITA
-47 PLQSLSASLSGSVT
+47 PVQSLTSGLSGSIT
-61 GFLDQFLHAQ
+61 GFLDQFLRAS
-71 EIAEENERLKEENRQ
+71 EISQENEQLREENRK

-95 NYKNENESLKE
+95 NYKHENESLKE
-106 QLQIQE
+106 QLGIQE
-112 DNPEWETMTA
+112 ENPQWETMTA

-144 GVSYQDPV
+144 GVSYQDTV

-181 VACQDVRTQDVATVS
+181 VACQDVRTQDVATIS
-196 GNIEL
+196 GDIEM
-201 AQNGQCR
+201 AQQGKCK

-221 DIIQTAG
+221 DIVQTAG
-228 TSGLYPQGIVIGRV
+228 TSGLYPQGIGVGRV
-242 SDVGYEPSG
+242 SDVGFEPQG
-251 TMMYAVVEPSSDIE
+251 TMMYAVVEPANDIKSI
-265 TVKDVVIITSFKGQ
+265 KDVVIITSFKGQ
-279 GSSLSSFEQDSL
+279 GSSLSGFEQDV
-291 TGGQTADEE
+291 QQQQEN
-300 STADETTTDEA
+300 
-311 AAE
+311 

>member
-11 KVLMALVVVMFAF
+11 KVLLALCIVMFAF
-24 LLRATL
+24 LLRATM
-30 TMGFSTVVEQIV
+30 TMGASTVVEQIV
-42 GTVTA
+42 GTITA
-47 PLQSLSASLSGSVT
+47 PVQSLTSGLSGSIT
-61 GFLDQFLHAQ
+61 DSLDQFLRAR
-71 EIAEENERLKEENRQ
+71 EISQENEQLREENRK

-95 NYKNENESLKE
+95 NYKHENESLKE
-106 QLQIQE
+106 QLGIQE
-112 DNPEWETMTA
+112 ENPQWETMTA

-181 VACQDVRTQDVATVS
+181 VACQDVRTQDVATIS
-196 GNIEL
+196 GDIEM
-201 AQNGQCR
+201 AQQGKCK

-221 DIIQTAG
+221 DIVQTAG
-228 TSGLYPQGIVIGRV
+228 TSGLYPQGIVVGRV
-242 SDVGYEPSG
+242 SDVGFEPQG
-251 TMMYAVVEPSSDIE
+251 TMMYAVVEPANDIKSI
-265 TVKDVVIITSFKGQ
+265 KDVVIITSFKGQ
-279 GSSLSSFEQDSL
+279 GSSLSGFEQDV
-291 TGGQTADEE
+291 QQQQEN
-300 STADETTTDEA
+300 
-311 AAE
+311 